1 MFLDQNPRVRTLVSL
16 SVTNLHFS
24 VSVSIT
30 LFIISN
36 TLLTSHSSNLTM
48 LGVAWLFY
56 RPLLSLLL
64 VSVGALPH
72 LLPLVKLWL
81 RDRARYRA

>member
-36 TLLTSHSSNLTM
+36 TLPTSHSSNLTI
-48 LGVAWLFY
+48 
-56 RPLLSLLL
+56 
-64 VSVGALPH
+64 
-72 LLPLVKLWL
+72 
-81 RDRARYRA
+81 